1 MIPEFSLEQW
11 LVLVA
16 AAFLT
21 GLAKAGL
28 KGFSMLVV
36 PVMAAMF
43 GGRASTGLLLPI
55 LCLADAFAVR
65 HYHRHTDWSYLVRLL
80 PPVIVGVLMALVVGL
95 WVSDELFTKL
105 IAWIIIGT
113 VVLLL
118 IQESLDLSA
127 WVQRHSLIGYSFGWL
142 GGFTTMIG
150 NAAGPVMAVY
160 LLATRIPKNNYMGT
174 IAWFFLIVNLFKVP
188 LHAVFWQTITWSTL
202 TANLLVLPAIFVGIR
217 VGLAVVSRIPEKLF
231 RYLVIAMT
239 MSMAIKLLWDQ
250 LH

>member
-1 MIPEFSLEQW
+1 
-11 LVLVA
+11 
-16 AAFLT
+16 
-21 GLAKAGL
+21 
-28 KGFSMLVV
+28 
-36 PVMAAMF
+36 
-43 GGRASTGLLLPI
+43 
-55 LCLADAFAVR
+55 
-65 HYHRHTDWSYLVRLL
+65 
-80 PPVIVGVLMALVVGL
+80 
-95 WVSDELFTKL
+95 
-105 IAWIIIGT
+105 
-113 VVLLL
+113 
-118 IQESLDLSA
+118 
-127 WVQRHSLIGYSFGWL
+127 
-142 GGFTTMIG
+142 MIG

-217 VGLAVVSRIPEKLF
+217 VGLAAVSRIPEKLF